1 MSAANPPVPP
11 ASDAP
16 DPRRW
21 LILAVIGL
29 AQLMIVLDATIVNI
43 ALPTAQRDLHFTTVD
58 RQWVVTAYALAFGS
72 LLLLGGRVSAIVGR
86 KVTFLAGLI
95 GFAAASAAG
104 GAATSFLML
113 VIARACQGAFGAFM
127 APSALSLLTT
137 TFGAT
142 KDRGRAFGVFG
153 AIAGA
158 GGAIGLLLGG
168 VLTEYLSWRWCL
180 YVNLFFAAAA
190 AIGGA
195 ILLRRHPHGERP
207 KLDILGALF
216 VSSGMFCIVYGFS
229 NAAIHGWHAASTWG
243 FLAAGVLLLVIF
255 AWWESRAPAPLLP
268 LRIVLDRNRGGA
280 YLSILIA
287 GCGIFGIFLFVT
299 YFMQL
304 TLGFS
309 PVITGL
315 AFLPMVAMIMTA
327 SNVSNIVLMPRF
339 GPKPVVTV
347 GMLLAAGGMIWLTRI
362 SPQSSYAADLL
373 PPLLIVG
380 FSLGMIIAPSINTGT
395 FGVPLADA
403 GVASAS
409 VNTGQQLGG
418 SIGTSLFNTI
428 ATSTTAA
435 YLTARLALAGGR
447 PSHAL
452 TEQAL
457 VHGYVRAFWWAAA
470 IFLAGAVLVGLL
482 FRRGPLARQEERA
495 QPAAVAAGAAGPG
508 PVPQ

>member
-1 MSAANPPVPP
+1 MTAASPSAPP
-11 ASDAP
+11 ATDAP

-29 AQLMIVLDATIVNI
+29 AQLMVVLDATIVNI
-43 ALPTAQRDLHFTTVD
+43 ALPTAQRDLHFSTVD

-86 KVTFLAGLI
+86 KVTFLGGLI
-95 GFAAASAAG
+95 GFAAASAVG
-104 GAATSFLML
+104 GAATSFIML
-113 VIARACQGAFGAFM
+113 VAARACQGAFGAFM

-180 YVNLFFAAAA
+180 YVNVFFAAAA

-195 ILLRRHPHGERP
+195 ILLRRHAPGERP

-216 VSSGMFCIVYGFS
+216 VCSGMFCIVYGFS
-229 NAAIHGWHAASTWG
+229 NAAIHSWHTPSTWG
-243 FLAAGVLLLVIF
+243 FLIAGPVLLLIF
-255 AWWESRAPAPLLP
+255 GWWEAHDRAPLLP

-299 YFMQL
+299 YFMQT

-309 PVITGL
+309 PVVTGL
-315 AFLPMVAMIMTA
+315 AFLPMVAMIMLA
-327 SNVSNIVLMPRF
+327 SNLSNIVLMPRF
-339 GPKPVVTV
+339 GPKPLVAV
-347 GMLLAAGGMIWLTRI
+347 GMLLATGGMVWLTRI
-362 SPQSSYAADLL
+362 TPQSSYAASLL

-395 FGVPLADA
+395 FGVPPADA

-409 VNTGQQLGG
+409 VNTGQQIGG
-418 SIGTSLFNTI
+418 SVGTSLFNTI
-428 ATSTTAA
+428 ATSATAA
-435 YLTARLALAGGR
+435 YLTAHLAQAGGR

-470 IFLAGAVLVGLL
+470 IFVAGAVVVGLL
-482 FRRGPLARQEERA
+482 FRRGPLAQQEAQA
-495 QPAAVAAGAAGPG
+495 QPAAVAPGAAEPG
-508 PVPQ
+508 PLVQ